1 MKKTKAIHLILIS
14 AALASCN
21 REFVPVRG
29 SNGQLID
36 SSLLA
41 EPEYE
46 EVMLPSPCMSCCQ
59 NYQPLWS
66 YSFNPLGNLNPFP
79 AGHIY
84 YYHWNKRPPVW
95 VHGYKVIVR
104 SGWGSTGKITTAIS

>member
-1 MKKTKAIHLILIS
+1 MKKTKTIHLILIS

-21 REFVPVRG
+21 RDFVPVRS
-29 SNGQLID
+29 SNEQTID
-36 SSLLA
+36 STLLA

-66 YSFNPLGNLNPFP
+66 YSFSPIGNVNPFP
-79 AGHIY
+79 VNHIY
-84 YYHWNKRPPVW
+84 YYHWKKGLPV
-95 VHGYKVIVR
+95 VNRGGKAIVR
-104 SGWGSTGKITTAIS
+104 GGWGSTGKMTTAVS